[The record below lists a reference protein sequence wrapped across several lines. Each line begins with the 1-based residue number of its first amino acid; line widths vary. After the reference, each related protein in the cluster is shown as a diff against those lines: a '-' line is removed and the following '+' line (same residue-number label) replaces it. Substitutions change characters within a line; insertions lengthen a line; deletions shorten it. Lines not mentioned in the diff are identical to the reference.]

1 MRAFS
6 SLYPPKYFIDFWLQ
20 LFILFNT
27 TPDINFPPR
36 VLSKIQNWPAGTRPD
51 QSLCKLKDVK
61 YSKSIVEDREFE
73 QTRKALDARCKLLK
87 KEGRGNRPFAAEAIG
102 DDEVSVLY
110 EINILGISSAEAL
123 INTVWL
129 MNSIHFGLRGCDEH
143 RQMCWS
149 DVKLLRDADGTEYLE
164 YCERQTK
171 TRSGEEPR
179 NIRPVKPKAF
189 ARPDGPP
196 EKDPVFVYKFYSE
209 KRPSS
214 MQTVEA
220 PYYLGINHS
229 KDSSE
234 RWFKVSPM

>member
-1 MRAFS
+1 MKSKDGGNNEPS
-6 SLYPPKYFIDFWLQ
+6 SLTGFKAS
-20 LFILFNT
+20 FN
-27 TPDINFPPR
+27 R
-36 VLSKIQNWPAGTRPD
+36 H
-51 QSLCKLKDVK
+51 LKDVK

-73 QTRKALDARCKLLK
+73 QTRKALHACCKLLK
-87 KEGRGNRPFAAEAIG
+87 KEGRGNRPFAAEAIS

-110 EINILGISSAEAL
+110 ESNILGISSAEAL

-129 MNSIHFGLRGCDEH
+129 MNSIHFGLRGCDDY

-164 YCERQTK
+164 YCEHQTK

-189 ARPDGPP
+189 AKPDGPP

-209 KRPSS
+209 KRPSL

-220 PYYLGINHS
+220 PYYVGINHS
-229 KDSSE
+229 KDSSKC
-234 RWFKVSPM
+234 WFKASPMGVNKNDGRKSWLQVMTN